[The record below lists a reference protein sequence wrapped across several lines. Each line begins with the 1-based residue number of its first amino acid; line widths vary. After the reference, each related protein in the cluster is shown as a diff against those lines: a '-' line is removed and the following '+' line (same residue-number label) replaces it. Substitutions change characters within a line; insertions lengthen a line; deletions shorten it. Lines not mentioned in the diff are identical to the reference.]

1 MKLAPLAVVLC
12 GACAARGNARPPD
25 FAVPAAQRT
34 ELVGAVFEHLRQYY
48 VFPERLG
55 SAEPQ
60 LRARWQSDAFRKLD
74 HAHGI
79 VDRMNDDLRDV
90 FHDGHLNIHM
100 GRGFPPSFFDDPDN
114 PDPRTV
120 VEGEEFD
127 RRMNYGIGKVEVSPG
142 GIGYLEMKGFA
153 GKTRGQEKAYAAA
166 MTQLAETRALVID
179 LRANGGGD
187 GDSVADL
194 VGYFLDKKTLLQW
207 DVERGG
213 KEREHFSAEKVDGPR
228 YGEKRPVYVLTS
240 NRTFSAAE
248 ECAYDLQTQKRAT
261 IVGEH
266 TGGGANHNRFFRVAK
281 DFALSVPYMTTKNAV
296 TGKNW
301 EGTGVLPDVAV
312 AAADALTTA
321 RRLATEKLAAG
332 G

>member
-1 MKLAPLAVVLC
+1 LNRVLLAVALS
-12 GACAARGNARPPD
+12 GACAARGNAPPPD
-25 FAVPAAQRT
+25 FPVSAAQRSD
-34 ELVGAVFEHLRQYY
+34 LVEGIFQRLRDYY

-55 SAEPQ
+55 AAEAA
-60 LRARWQSDAFRKLD
+60 LRARWQSEGFRTLD
-74 HAHGI
+74 HAHALVGR
-79 VDRMNDDLRDV
+79 VNGDLQDV
-90 FHDGHLNIHM
+90 FHDRHLSVHL
-100 GRGFPPSFFDDPDN
+100 GTGLPPTFFDDPDN
-114 PDPRTV
+114 PDPKTV
-120 VEGEEFD
+120 AEGEEFE
-127 RRMNYGIGKVEVSPG
+127 RRMNYGIGKVEVLPD

-166 MTQLAETRALVID
+166 MTRVGGTRALIID

-207 DVERGG
+207 DIERGG
-213 KEREHFSAEKVDGPR
+213 KQREHFSAGKVDGPR

-281 DFALSVPYMTTKNAV
+281 EFALSVPYMTTKNAV

-301 EGTGVLPDVAV
+301 EGGGVLPDVAV
-312 AAADALTTA
+312 PAADALDTA

-332 G
+332 N